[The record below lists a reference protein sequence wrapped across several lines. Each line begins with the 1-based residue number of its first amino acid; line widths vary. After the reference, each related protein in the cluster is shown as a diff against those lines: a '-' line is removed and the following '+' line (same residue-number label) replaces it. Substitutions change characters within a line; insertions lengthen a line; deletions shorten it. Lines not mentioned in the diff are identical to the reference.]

1 MPFVPVTVSRKNA
14 AIVPGPSSWIVS
26 SRMRERRLRVV
37 LRPLRAV
44 VRIEHVHDAGHRG
57 LVRPATRIAGER
69 HHAGGRPVVR
79 PVARHDLVP
88 SRDHAGD
95 LDRVLVRLGA
105 AERVEGLLD
114 VAGEQLGH
122 LLPEQR
128 PLLVRHERRDVREAL
143 GLPMHRVGHAPVAV
157 ADVHAHQLAVE
168 VDEALAVDAPEVDA
182 LRAIDRDRRRLGLR
196 LPVVQRVALRE
207 FDDLLGRQLAHPPH
221 PFIPLA
227 LDPATPRS
235 AGRMRRPRC
244 SQSRRSRSC
253 APPPNAAWSG
263 RPAGVRR
270 PRPRRSTGAR

>member
-26 SRMRERRLRVV
+26 SRSAS
-37 LRPLRAV
+37 AV
-44 VRIEHVHDAGHRG
+44 SASSCGRCGPWYGIEHVHDAGHRG

-79 PVARHDLVP
+79 AVARHDLVP

-128 PLLVRHERRDVREAL
+128 PLLVRHERRDVRQAL
-143 GLPMHRVGHAPVAV
+143 GLPMHRVRHAPVAV

-168 VDEALAVDAPEVDA
+168 VDVALAVDAPEVDA

-207 FDDLLGRQLAHPPH
+207 LDDLFGRELAHPCH
-221 PFIPLA
+221 PLSSVLRRGREPIAFLVGDAFVPI
-227 LDPATPRS
+227 DPDNVAVL
-235 AGRMRRPRC
+235 
-244 SQSRRSRSC
+244 
-253 APPPNAAWSG
+253 SG
-263 RPAGVRR
+263 PMQGHV
-270 PRPRRSTGAR
+270 